1 MSDCPTT
8 PERLSTLEAKTDRVL
23 EELGFMRGSFVEL
36 EKHLVGNATEIERMT
51 VELNLVKLIG
61 GWIFAPMIGLLGTG
75 CILAVFYALK
85 R

>member
-23 EELGFMRGSFVEL
+23 EELGILRGSFVEL
-36 EKHLVGNATEIERMT
+36 EKHLAGYAKEIERMK

-61 GWIFAPMIGLLGTG
+61 AWIFAPMLGMLGFGSLLA
-75 CILAVFYALK
+75 IFYAVRK
-85 R
+85 